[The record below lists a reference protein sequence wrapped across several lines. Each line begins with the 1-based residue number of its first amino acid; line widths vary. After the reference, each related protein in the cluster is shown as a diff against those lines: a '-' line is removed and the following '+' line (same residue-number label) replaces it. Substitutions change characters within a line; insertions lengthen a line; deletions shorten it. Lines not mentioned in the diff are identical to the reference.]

1 MDHNLRATSR
11 PGFVSETPLFLASV
25 ESSDPPR
32 ADPPRGLKRAA
43 PAESSASSPK
53 RPRAAVKVLHS
64 GPTSDAAK
72 VLAFWAGHELESS
85 DGAGHALKSPDA
97 KRAKSAVPKSAA
109 PVSSGPTSSDAKSA
123 KFARLA
129 SLAPK
134 NAVKLS
140 DLDFKT
146 RFFKPNDKIPPK
158 KTVLKFPKLHMPV
171 GGVSLAEADLVD
183 AVHPETC
190 ADGCKHFHPAIVI
203 ELDPNGESHYAGTDE
218 PAPEVLV
225 RFEATFEGGP
235 KQNCWVPLDQ
245 VPKP

>member
-32 ADPPRGLKRAA
+32 GLKRAA
-43 PAESSASSPK
+43 PESSASGLYYTTVQSPK
-53 RPRAAVKVLHS
+53 P
-64 GPTSDAAK
+64 
-72 VLAFWAGHELESS
+72 
-85 DGAGHALKSPDA
+85 
-97 KRAKSAVPKSAA
+97 VPKIAA

-158 KTVLKFPKLHMPV
+158 KTVLKLPKLHMPV

-183 AVHPETC
+183 AVHPEPC
-190 ADGCKHFHPAIVI
+190 ADGCQHFHPAIVI

-235 KQNCWVPLDQ
+235 KKNCWVPLDQ